1 MDVFLVNHFPL
12 DIFAFYSMKS
22 FMETKNNPEKKQP
35 EQNNKS
41 EEMMNFIEK
50 KEIQNQILKKMIVQI
65 NNQAEI
71 LPEDS
76 SDDQTNQ

>member
-1 MDVFLVNHFPL
+1 
-12 DIFAFYSMKS
+12 
-22 FMETKNNPEKKQP
+22 METKNNPEKNQS

>member
-1 MDVFLVNHFPL
+1 
-12 DIFAFYSMKS
+12 
-22 FMETKNNPEKKQP
+22 METKNNPEKNQP

-50 KEIQNQILKKMIVQI
+50 KEMQSQILKKMIIQI

>member
-1 MDVFLVNHFPL
+1 
-12 DIFAFYSMKS
+12 
-22 FMETKNNPEKKQP
+22 METKNSPEKNQS

-50 KEIQNQILKKMIVQI
+50 KEMQNQILKRMIVQI